1 MVALVISC
9 SAIVGIPCDRS
20 TRSAY
25 RESERTSVMCDCT
38 EIVAH
43 SDTQD
48 FHVGYSFNS
57 CYIVAEWANVRRPAH
72 EERGRHAE
80 LAQIGGRPARQA
92 PPHQGRDPVRDVLW
106 EWKPVQYSPHILG
119 YVVKLPEPTPPIN
132 RSIGGLASTFP
143 SE

>member
-38 EIVAH
+38 EVVAH

-48 FHVGYSFNS
+48 FHIGYSFNS
-57 CYIVAEWANVRRPAH
+57 CYALRRIKCSCKCCPKTQSVSLDF
-72 EERGRHAE
+72 
-80 LAQIGGRPARQA
+80 LATLR
-92 PPHQGRDPVRDVLW
+92 LL
-106 EWKPVQYSPHILG
+106 QYCI
-119 YVVKLPEPTPPIN
+119 
-132 RSIGGLASTFP
+132 SIWPLTCQLNMQSW
-143 SE
+143 